1 MVIKFDP
8 IYLLFSHYYRML
20 PSRPD
25 STRSPVTLSNWLKTK
40 ADNRLSGKAA
50 SDALK
55 QGNNAGMVYKK
66 ETKAATTIKD
76 HVKALEKLRA
86 AEKAPNGDSLRQW
99 GPR

>member
-1 MVIKFDP
+1 MDKKIRMVAESPFSNVVAHSKMIKDTTA
-8 IYLLFSHYYRML
+8 S
-20 PSRPD
+20 
-25 STRSPVTLSNWLKTK
+25 
-40 ADNRLSGKAA
+40 RLSGKAA

-55 QGNNAGMVYKK
+55 KGNNAGMVFKK
-66 ETKAATTIKD
+66 EVKAATNIQD

>member
-1 MVIKFDP
+1 MDKKIRMVAESPFSNVFAHSKMIKDTTA
-8 IYLLFSHYYRML
+8 S
-20 PSRPD
+20 
-25 STRSPVTLSNWLKTK
+25 
-40 ADNRLSGKAA
+40 RLSGKAA

-55 QGNNAGMVYKK
+55 KGNNAGMVFKK
-66 ETKAATTIKD
+66 EVKAATNIQD